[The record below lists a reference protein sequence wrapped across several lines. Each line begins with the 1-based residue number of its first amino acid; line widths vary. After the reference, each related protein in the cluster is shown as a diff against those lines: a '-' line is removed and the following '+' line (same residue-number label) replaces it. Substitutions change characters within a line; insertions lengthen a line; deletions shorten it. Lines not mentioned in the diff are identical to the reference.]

1 MERGTSPGSGWAVVE
16 NNVLFW
22 LPLQVAAEAC
32 VSGCST
38 VTSRSIWGFPSPSG
52 FCRKGSTKS
61 SSRRWKETFS
71 PKLARKDGNL
81 QPYLLLPKIKSII
94 SRDWKSTENI
104 MTMVKFQVSTYWSA
118 SFLSELKTVFAGVM
132 EGMLKP
138 SEECPISNTQA
149 VPPQVFESTS
159 SILKPSVLDRL
170 LNQDFWDPQA
180 IRAV

>member
-71 PKLARKDGNL
+71 PKLAR
-81 QPYLLLPKIKSII
+81 
-94 SRDWKSTENI
+94 
-104 MTMVKFQVSTYWSA
+104 FQVSTYWSA

-159 SILKPSVLDRL
+159 SILKPSVVTP
-170 LNQDFWDPQA
+170 LNRMLEFPA
-180 IRAV
+180 TSLPPTNL

>member
-71 PKLARKDGNL
+71 PKLAR
-81 QPYLLLPKIKSII
+81 
-94 SRDWKSTENI
+94 
-104 MTMVKFQVSTYWSA
+104 FQVSTYWSA
-118 SFLSELKTVFAGVM
+118 SFLSELKSVFAGVM

-138 SEECPISNTQA
+138 SEECPISNTRA
-149 VPPQVFESTS
+149 VPP
-159 SILKPSVLDRL
+159 
-170 LNQDFWDPQA
+170 
-180 IRAV
+180 